1 MFLSGSFH
9 LNILMLKWFNLSVDM
24 KEISQKVID
33 ILAVLAVKKS
43 QLLFEKLKNIIIN
56 LV

>member
-1 MFLSGSFH
+1 
-9 LNILMLKWFNLSVDM
+9 M